1 MDTRGKD
8 RFTSVDPLLYAKRLS
23 YSKKIANDY
32 AWAKNVADSFDFM
45 ASGKDDYKKKL
56 KDRESLYRIWNGK
69 GTDAI
74 QMESPNAAMQEEGF
88 DGAYTKVQ
96 HYDVISQIA
105 HAMYGEQIARP
116 LQAMVVDQSRY
127 SQSERRRKR
136 EELITQYIQQTF
148 IAPIQQQVTQEIMMQ
163 MGVTDPFSL
172 QPEQQQQLQQQVAQQ
187 TEAMTPIDIQK
198 YMKKEFRS
206 TREKQ
211 GNKLLQMLI
220 KSLDIKFNT
229 DYNFQNVLIDGK
241 EIYRVG
247 VRHGRPFLDIINPL
261 RFRYG
266 MSPDKIFI
274 QDGEWAVYETDITL
288 ADVYNKYG
296 DVLTKSQLKRLDMYT
311 GLGSNSLSSIEEFK
325 NSRLIGSVGFKD
337 YQDEIS
343 KLNMRTPEGQRR
355 FQNIQNTLNGHN
367 GNITLVREAHVTWK
381 AQRRLKK
388 ITRVSP
394 DGSVTPFFIDESY
407 KFNPFAGDIKQ
418 EDIWVNEV
426 WEVTKIG
433 FGNEAIYLNIGPTPY
448 QYRSLENPRNVKLP
462 YIGAEYFRIMGNDE
476 NTSPLK
482 KGLAWQYDIN
492 LQMAKIR
499 ELESTDLGKVL
510 LMTLSAK
517 PDNWSWNKFFQVVRH
532 TKMAPLDLKKEGVDQ
547 FDAQFFKS
555 LDLSNMQDIAGKIQ
569 YLEWLI
575 NRAAQAMS
583 FNAARLGQTQQYS
596 TATNNQQN
604 LARSLSQTANIYE
617 MHDKIVNQVLEG
629 LLHASR
635 IAYKDSPQYFA
646 NILEDG
652 ELAELELDPELLWS
666 SELGVF
672 VTSSGD
678 EIDNLQMI
686 KQNLMHFIQ
695 NGLGLPDSLRILWS
709 KSGSEIFN
717 LASDIEDKQMKQAQ
731 QQMQSMQEA
740 QMQQAELQKEMEVLK
755 AEFKAMMQ
763 DKELA
768 AKIEMAT
775 ISAQTIRNAN
785 DINNNNEN
793 DYLERQVI
801 TDEINAEKFQREH
814 ELAMI
819 KLQEEIKLKNR
830 ELDIKEKANKS
841 RGRK

>member
-1 MDTRGKD
+1 MEQQGKD

-23 YSKKIANDY
+23 YSKKAANDF

-45 ASGKDDYKKKL
+45 AAGKDDYKKKL
-56 KDRESLYRIWNGK
+56 KERESLYRIWNGK
-69 GTDAI
+69 GSDAV
-74 QMESPNAAMQEEGF
+74 QMESPNMAMQEEGF

-127 SQSERRRKR
+127 SQSERRRMR
-136 EELITQYIQQTF
+136 EQLLSQYIQQKF
-148 IAPIQQQVTQEIMMQ
+148 IAPIQEQAMQQVMMQ
-163 MGVTDPFSL
+163 MGVQDPFSL
-172 QPEQQQQLQQQVAQQ
+172 QPEQQQQMQQQVSAMV
-187 TEAMTPIDIQK
+187 EEMTPTDIQK
-198 YMKKEFRS
+198 YMKKEYRS

-211 GNKLLQMLI
+211 ANKLLQLMM
-220 KSLDIKFNT
+220 KSLDIKFHT

-337 YQDEIS
+337 YADEIS
-343 KLNMRTPEGQRR
+343 KLNMRTTEGQRR
-355 FQNIQNTLNGHN
+355 FQAIQNNLIGNN
-367 GNITLVREAHVTWK
+367 GNITMVREAHITWK

-388 ITRVSP
+388 ITRVNE
-394 DGSVTPFFIDESY
+394 DGSPTSFFIDESY

-462 YIGAEYFRIMGNDE
+462 YIGAEYFRLMGNDE
-476 NTSPLK
+476 NTSPLR

-499 ELESTDLGKVL
+499 EMESTDLGKVL
-510 LMTLSAK
+510 LMTLAAK
-517 PDNWSWNKFFQVVRH
+517 PDNWSWGKFFQVVRY

-547 FDAQFFKS
+547 FDAQFFKA

-604 LARSLSQTANIYE
+604 LARSLSQTASIYE
-617 MHDKIVNQVLEG
+617 MHDKIVNQVLEA

-635 IAYKDSPQYFA
+635 VAYKDSPQYFA
-646 NILEDG
+646 NVLDDG

-666 SELGVF
+666 SELGVHI
-672 VTSSGD
+672 TSSGD

-686 KQNLMHFIQ
+686 KQNLMSFIQ
-695 NGLGLPDSLRILWS
+695 NGLGLPDSLRIMWS

-717 LASDIEDKQMKQAQ
+717 LASDIEEKQMKQAQ
-731 QQMQSMQEA
+731 QQMQSMQQA
-740 QMQQAELQKEMEVLK
+740 QMQQAELQKEMETLK
-755 AEFKAMMQ
+755 AELKSIMQ

-785 DINNNNEN
+785 DINMNNEN
-793 DYLERQVI
+793 DYLERQII
-801 TDEINAEKFQREH
+801 TDEINAEKFRVEQ
-814 ELAMI
+814 ELARMKMDNDMKI
-819 KLQEEIKLKNR
+819 KNR
-830 ELDIKEKANKS
+830 ELDIKEKQLNSRNK
-841 RGRK
+841 K

>member
-1 MDTRGKD
+1 MENRGRD
-8 RFTSVDPLLYAKRLS
+8 RFTSVDPLLYAKRMS
-23 YSKKIANDY
+23 YAKKIANDF

-45 ASGKDDYKKKL
+45 SQGRETHNKKRKE
-56 KDRESLYRIWNGK
+56 RESLFRIWNGK
-69 GTDAI
+69 GSDAV
-74 QMESPNAAMQEEGF
+74 QMETTTPAMQEEGF

-96 HYDVISQIA
+96 HYDVISQIG
-105 HAMYGEQIARP
+105 HAMHGEQIARP
-116 LQAMVVDQSRY
+116 LQAQVVDQSRY
-127 SQSERRRKR
+127 SQSERRRVR
-136 EELITQYIQQTF
+136 EDLITQYLTQKF
-148 IAPIQQQVTQEIMMQ
+148 VAPMQEQIMQQVMME
-163 MGVTDPFSL
+163 MGVEDPFKLS
-172 QPEQQQQLQQQVAQQ
+172 PEQQQQLQQQVAQQ
-187 TEAMTPIDIQK
+187 TEVMTPADIQK
-198 YMKKEFRS
+198 YMKKNFRS

-211 GNKLLQMLI
+211 GNKLLQLMI
-220 KSLDIKFNT
+220 KSLDVKFHT
-229 DYNFQNVLIDGK
+229 DYNFQNVLIDGR

-247 VRHGRPFLDIINPL
+247 VRHGRPFLEVINPL
-261 RFRYG
+261 NFRYG
-266 MSPDKIFI
+266 ISADKIFI

-325 NSRLIGSVGFKD
+325 NSRLVGSVGFKD
-337 YQDEIS
+337 YEDEIS
-343 KLNMRTPEGQRR
+343 KLNMKTTEGQRR
-355 FQNIQNTLNGHN
+355 FNQIQNNLIGRNANVMT
-367 GNITLVREAHVTWK
+367 VREAHITWK

-388 ITRVSP
+388 ITRVNE
-394 DGSVTPFFIDESY
+394 DGTTTSFFIDEQY

-433 FGNEAIYLNIGPTPY
+433 FGNEAIYLNIGPTPF
-448 QYRSLENPRNVKLP
+448 QYRSLDNPRDVKLP
-462 YIGAEYFRIMGNDE
+462 YIGAEYFRLMGNDE
-476 NTSPLK
+476 NTSPLR

-499 ELESTDLGKVL
+499 EMESTDLGKVL
-510 LMTLSAK
+510 LMTMAAK
-517 PDNWSWNKFFQVVRH
+517 PDNWSWGKFFQVVRY

-575 NRAAQAMS
+575 NRAAQSMS

-604 LARSLSQTANIYE
+604 LARSLSQTASIYE
-617 MHDKIVNQVLEG
+617 MHDKIVTQVLDA
-629 LLHASR
+629 LIHAAR
-635 IAYKDSPQYFA
+635 VAYKDDPQYFA
-646 NILEDG
+646 NILDDG

-678 EIDNLQMI
+678 ELDNLQMI
-686 KQNLMHFIQ
+686 KQNLMHFVQ

-755 AEFKAMMQ
+755 AELKSLMQ

-768 AKIEMAT
+768 AKIQMAT
-775 ISAQTIRNAN
+775 ISAQTLQNAN
-785 DINNNNEN
+785 DVNADGEN
-793 DYLERQVI
+793 DYLQRQLI
-801 TDEINAEKFQREH
+801 TDEINAEKFKIETDF
-814 ELAMI
+814 E
-819 KLQEEIKLKNR
+819 KEKFKEEVRLKDR
-830 ELDIKEKANKS
+830 ELDIKEKALSK
-841 RGRK
+841 K